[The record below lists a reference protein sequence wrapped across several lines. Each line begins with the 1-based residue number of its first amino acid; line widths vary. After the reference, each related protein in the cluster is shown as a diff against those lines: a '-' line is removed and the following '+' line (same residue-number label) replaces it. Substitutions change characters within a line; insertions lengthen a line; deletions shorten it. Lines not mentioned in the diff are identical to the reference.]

1 MGVEIKFDTAFMT
14 AVQFTFINN
23 ATYIQLPSV
32 PPVTGTV
39 AGTTELPVTTAG
51 VNVTAAWEEEE
62 AVLTCMTIT
71 VNGCPSEGMCT
82 KKVKRGYNL
91 GIRFPKNIA

>member
-39 AGTTELPVTTAG
+39 AGTTELPVTTAA
-51 VNVTAAWEEEE
+51 VNVTAAWEEEP
-62 AVLTCMTIT
+62 VLTCMTIT

-82 KKVKRGYNL
+82 KKVKSGSNL
-91 GIRFPKNIA
+91 GTRFPENIA